1 MNLNSL
7 DSVKNKLENHEIF
20 SRINS
25 IEELAT
31 FMEHHV
37 FAVWDFMSLLKKL
50 QSELVP
56 AGSPWIPNPNGNLVR
71 FINEIVMEEESD
83 KSFGDNGNQEYS
95 SHFEIYL
102 QAMREVGASTEKVEN
117 FIDDVSVKGIDW
129 TLENVSAPEPS
140 LHFMR
145 HTFDLINYG
154 KSHEIA
160 SSFAIGRESIVPL
173 MFQRILDQSKLA
185 SDKVP
190 VFRYYLERHAELDGD
205 HHGPMGH
212 KLLENMSAGN
222 LVVEHEIVEQA
233 RKSIEQRITFW
244 DGVLHALPV
253 PVS

>member
-95 SHFEIYL
+95 SHFEI
-102 QAMREVGASTEKVEN
+102 
-117 FIDDVSVKGIDW
+117 
-129 TLENVSAPEPS
+129 
-140 LHFMR
+140 
-145 HTFDLINYG
+145 
-154 KSHEIA
+154 
-160 SSFAIGRESIVPL
+160 
-173 MFQRILDQSKLA
+173 
-185 SDKVP
+185 
-190 VFRYYLERHAELDGD
+190 
-205 HHGPMGH
+205 
-212 KLLENMSAGN
+212 
-222 LVVEHEIVEQA
+222 
-233 RKSIEQRITFW
+233 
-244 DGVLHALPV
+244 
-253 PVS
+253 